1 MQTHQLTS
9 RFRRPT
15 VLVLLL
21 AALIVSTMAPTAT
34 MQDVRP
40 GQIKVPTNAQTQ
52 RPRNRTTVVRLPMAT
67 VQTDPRLHTIKKRTP
82 VAYKPFELLDPKDA
96 TKHIDAKTVLSLPN
110 GHKITAGDYYAQ
122 LNKFEA
128 QLAPQGY
135 SLRDPGDKPQ
145 VLSDPVL
152 RQSQLRQQG
161 MSVSSLH
168 RKVSQGAG
176 RTARTKA
183 LASFLEQHYNE
194 QQKQLPS
201 GAAQLPTKS
210 GSITNWRLSEGE
222 AEKMLEATNAQRQ
235 AQMDAFAKKVADKF
249 SYGGGG
255 KSSSKSGSGGYVPP
269 VDVGFPKTP
278 IAAVPD
284 AGGQVGDPASFAAY
298 FKTSSAVS
306 VLGYSS
312 SATIGLYAL
321 GQNLQALQLKS
332 NIGISSGGMN
342 AYSKLLF
349 FGQPVESWGYDS
361 GGKDLNDVDESPDS
375 SKGDPKYPPITQ
387 TYTKDVEYR
396 FVVVFV
402 PVVVQ
407 LSVNATVSL
416 TYSGRFKPK
425 DKIMS
430 LHLVPS
436 VNAWVTAKA
445 GVDIDVAGAGFYG
458 FINPVLFDEMTFDV
472 DTASKSY
479 SCINK
484 FDALGGEF
492 GLYAYIY
499 LPAFNLP
506 PWKLH
511 EYNWPVLASGSAFS
525 DEGVVFDGTW

>member
-1 MQTHQLTS
+1 MYTHQMIKRL
-9 RFRRPT
+9 RRLA
-15 VLVLLL
+15 VLVLLTV
-21 AALIVSTMAPTAT
+21 ALIVSTMTPTAM
-34 MQDVRP
+34 MQERRP
-40 GQIKVPTNAQTQ
+40 SQIKVPTNVQTQ
-52 RPRNRTTVVRLPMAT
+52 RARNRTTVVRLPTTT

-82 VAYKPFELLDPKDA
+82 VAYKPFELLDPRDA
-96 TKHIDAKTVLSLPN
+96 TKHIDAKTVLTLPN
-110 GHKITAGDYYAQ
+110 GHKMTAGDYYAQ

-145 VLSDPVL
+145 VLSDPVI

-161 MSVSSLH
+161 QAISNLQ

-183 LASFLEQHYNE
+183 LASFMEQHYSE
-194 QQKQLPS
+194 QKKLPS
-201 GAAQLPTKS
+201 GAAQLPNKS

-235 AQMDAFAKKVADKF
+235 AQTDALAKKIADKF

-255 KSSSKSGSGGYVPP
+255 TSSSKSGGGGGYVPP
-269 VDVGFPKTP
+269 ADVGFPKTP
-278 IAAVPD
+278 IAAAPPV
-284 AGGQVGDPASFAAY
+284 AGQVGDPASFAPY
-298 FKTSSAVS
+298 FKTASTVS

-321 GQNLQALQLKS
+321 GQDLQALQLKS
-332 NIGISSGGMN
+332 SIGISSGGMN

-349 FGQPVESWGYDS
+349 FGQEVEGWGYQS
-361 GGKDLNDVDESPDS
+361 GGKDLNDVDETPDS

-472 DTASKSY
+472 DTASRSY
-479 SCINK
+479 SCFNK